1 MDASSRIAAGDLRR
15 HHLGLVLGEVVHGSA
30 ISRAGIAAATGLTRS
45 TVSGLTA
52 ELLAGGLVRDIGAGP
67 GATSGR
73 PGRRLVPDPAGP
85 VGIALQVEQDGV
97 GGCLVDLAGRAG
109 ARRWHRTGIA
119 GSPPQRAARALA
131 PVLRELLLAAAGGD
145 RPAAGIVLAVPGVVA
160 GPWPAAT
167 AAVSSPALG
176 WDAVAIGA
184 PVAAEAERLGAGGI
198 ALEVRCAAALAAE
211 AEPDAGPAGGTTVHV
226 GGYSEIGVALVRD
239 GRAGGRAATR
249 FGHLTARPGG
259 AACPCGRRG
268 CLVVETRPD
277 VQPDPGRSGRLLGRA
292 LAGFAAPIDPDRV
305 VLGGR
310 FAAAG
315 PAFAAAVTAEL
326 HRHGIPADRVAPATL
341 GADAALRGA
350 GRAALA
356 PVIAD
361 PWAWITGETTP

>member
-45 TVSGLTA
+45 TVSGLIA

-67 GATSGR
+67 GGTSGR

-85 VGIALQVEQDGV
+85 VGIALQIEEDGV

-109 ARRWHRTGIA
+109 ARRWHPAAITGT
-119 GSPPQRAARALA
+119 PPQRAARALA

-145 RPAAGIVLAVPGVVA
+145 RPAAGIVLAVPGVVS
-160 GPWPAAT
+160 GSAAT
-167 AAVSSPALG
+167 TAVTSPALG
-176 WDAVAIGA
+176 WDAAAIGTL
-184 PVAAEAERLGAGGI
+184 VAAEAEQLGAGGI
-198 ALEVRCAAALAAE
+198 ALAVRCGAALAAE
-211 AEPDAGPAGGTTVHV
+211 AEPDTGPPGTTTVHI
-226 GGYSEIGVALVRD
+226 GGRSEIGVTLVRD
-239 GRAGGRAATR
+239 RRSQGRAATR
-249 FGHLTARPGG
+249 FGHLVARPGG
-259 AACPCGRRG
+259 TACPCGRRG
-268 CLVVETRPD
+268 CLAVETRPG
-277 VQPDPGRSGRLLGRA
+277 VQPDPRRSGRLLGRV
-292 LAGFAAPIDPDRV
+292 LAGFTAPTDPDRV

-315 PAFAAAVTAEL
+315 PAFVAAVTAEL
-326 HRHGIPADRVAPATL
+326 HRHGIPADRVVPSVL
-341 GADAALRGA
+341 GTDAALRGA

-361 PWAWITGETTP
+361 PWAWITGDPAP

>member
-15 HHLGLVLGEVVHGSA
+15 HHLGLVLSEIVHGSA

-67 GATSGR
+67 GSTSGR

-85 VGIALQVEQDGV
+85 VGIALQIEEDGV
-97 GGCLVDLAGRAG
+97 GGCLVDLSGRAG
-109 ARRWHRTGIA
+109 AGRWHRAGIA
-119 GSPPQRAARALA
+119 GTPPQRAARDLA
-131 PVLRELLLAAAGGD
+131 PVLRELLLAAAAGD
-145 RPAAGIVLAVPGVVA
+145 RPAAGIVLAVPGVVS
-160 GPWPAAT
+160 GSAT
-167 AAVSSPALG
+167 ATAVTSPALG
-176 WDAVAIGA
+176 WDAAAIGA
-184 PVAAEAERLGAGGI
+184 LLAAQAEQLGAGGI
-198 ALEVRCAAALAAE
+198 ALEVRCATALAAE
-211 AEPDAGPAGGTTVHV
+211 AEPDTGPPGTTTVHV
-226 GGYSEIGVALVRD
+226 GGRSEIGVALVRD
-239 GRAGGRAATR
+239 GRAPGRAATR

-259 AACPCGRRG
+259 APCPCGRRG
-268 CLVVETRPD
+268 CLTVETRPGTP
-277 VQPDPGRSGRLLGRA
+277 PDLRRSGRLLGRV
-292 LAGFAAPIDPDRV
+292 LAGFAAPSDPDRV

-315 PAFAAAVTAEL
+315 PAFTAAVTAEL
-326 HRHGIPADRVAPATL
+326 HRHGIPADRVVPSVL

-361 PWAWITGETTP
+361 PWAWISGDPAP

>member
-45 TVSGLTA
+45 TVSGLIA

-67 GATSGR
+67 GGTSGR

-85 VGIALQVEQDGV
+85 VGIALQIEEDGV

-109 ARRWHRTGIA
+109 ARRWHPAAITGT
-119 GSPPQRAARALA
+119 PPQRAAGALA

-145 RPAAGIVLAVPGVVA
+145 RPAAGIVLAVPGVVS
-160 GPWPAAT
+160 GSAAT
-167 AAVSSPALG
+167 TAVTSPALG
-176 WDAVAIGA
+176 WDAAAIGTL
-184 PVAAEAERLGAGGI
+184 VAAEAEQLGAGGI
-198 ALEVRCAAALAAE
+198 ALAVRCGAALAAE
-211 AEPDAGPAGGTTVHV
+211 AEPDTGPPGTTTVHI
-226 GGYSEIGVALVRD
+226 GGRSEIGVTLVRD
-239 GRAGGRAATR
+239 RRSQGRAATR
-249 FGHLTARPGG
+249 FGHLVARPGG
-259 AACPCGRRG
+259 TACPCGRRG
-268 CLVVETRPD
+268 CLAVETRPE
-277 VQPDPGRSGRLLGRA
+277 VQSDPRRSGRLLGRV
-292 LAGFAAPIDPDRV
+292 LAGFTAPSDPDRV

-315 PAFAAAVTAEL
+315 PAFIAAVTAEL
-326 HRHGIPADRVAPATL
+326 HRHGIPADRVVPSVL

-361 PWAWITGETTP
+361 PWAWITGDPAP

>member
-45 TVSGLTA
+45 TVSGLIA

-67 GATSGR
+67 GGTSGR

-85 VGIALQVEQDGV
+85 VGIALQIEEDGV

-109 ARRWHRTGIA
+109 ARRWHPAAITGT
-119 GSPPQRAARALA
+119 PPQRAARALA

-145 RPAAGIVLAVPGVVA
+145 RPAAGIVLAVPGVVS
-160 GPWPAAT
+160 GSAAT
-167 AAVSSPALG
+167 TAVTSPALG
-176 WDAVAIGA
+176 WDAAAIGTL
-184 PVAAEAERLGAGGI
+184 VAAEAEQLGAGGI
-198 ALEVRCAAALAAE
+198 ALAVRCGAALAAE
-211 AEPDAGPAGGTTVHV
+211 AEPDTGPPGTTTVHI
-226 GGYSEIGVALVRD
+226 GGRSEIGVTLVRD
-239 GRAGGRAATR
+239 RRSQGRAATR
-249 FGHLTARPGG
+249 FGHLVARPGG
-259 AACPCGRRG
+259 TACPCGRRG
-268 CLVVETRPD
+268 CLAVETRPE
-277 VQPDPGRSGRLLGRA
+277 VQPDPRRSGRLLGRV
-292 LAGFAAPIDPDRV
+292 LAGFTAPTDPDRV

-315 PAFAAAVTAEL
+315 PAFVAAVTAEL
-326 HRHGIPADRVAPATL
+326 HRHGIPADRVVPSVL
-341 GADAALRGA
+341 GTDAALRGA

-361 PWAWITGETTP
+361 PWAWITGDPAP